1 MHAFNCTVR
10 ACLCQRLV
18 SLLLLPYRY
27 VLMAS
32 KAINTARGTY
42 ACIALHA
49 CIVARLRLSH
59 AGRRTYIQYSSVVL
73 GDSSLGW
80 WKQECV
86 LNQLSAL
93 TRRESAFSSTAT
105 CDQGKITGSGKGGRE
120 RNPSKLAHARHTE
133 RRQIKGEGSSEG
145 RHSPIGSARP
155 PSPSVR
161 PVCQPY
167 TTSRLLS
174 IPFPVP
180 HRSQPEDPTAGRGRW
195 IINPP
200 SLGRLLRSSS
210 STHESRMPGRPYL
223 YLAFLLAPIGLSE
236 LARSLLPHCCH
247 ACTYVFLP
255 SGSASTLPRSLYTV
269 HIHAYARQVRWTGGG
284 LFYYYFN

>member
-1 MHAFNCTVR
+1 MR
-10 ACLCQRLV
+10 SQ
-18 SLLLLPYRY
+18 
-27 VLMAS
+27 
-32 KAINTARGTY
+32 
-42 ACIALHA
+42 
-49 CIVARLRLSH
+49 
-59 AGRRTYIQYSSVVL
+59 
-73 GDSSLGW
+73 
-80 WKQECV
+80 
-86 LNQLSAL
+86 
-93 TRRESAFSSTAT
+93 SAFSSTAT

-155 PSPSVR
+155 PSPSVS

-247 ACTYVFLP
+247 ACTYFCPVAAPVHYLDRSTPCIYMHTLARYGVLVVAFFIIILTKI
-255 SGSASTLPRSLYTV
+255 ASVL
-269 HIHAYARQVRWTGGG
+269 I
-284 LFYYYFN
+284 

>member
-145 RHSPIGSARP
+145 RHSPIGSASARP

-161 PVCQPY
+161 PVCHTY
-167 TTSRLLS
+167 TTLASCQFPSRS
-174 IPFPVP
+174 PTGA
-180 HRSQPEDPTAGRGRW
+180 SQR
-195 IINPP
+195 
-200 SLGRLLRSSS
+200 
-210 STHESRMPGRPYL
+210 
-223 YLAFLLAPIGLSE
+223 
-236 LARSLLPHCCH
+236 
-247 ACTYVFLP
+247 
-255 SGSASTLPRSLYTV
+255 TLPRGEVVGLLILPRWVVFSDRRRPHTS
-269 HIHAYARQVRWTGGG
+269 HACPAGPTSTWPSCWLQSASPS
-284 LFYYYFN
+284 

>member
-1 MHAFNCTVR
+1 
-10 ACLCQRLV
+10 
-18 SLLLLPYRY
+18 
-27 VLMAS
+27 MAS

-93 TRRESAFSSTAT
+93 TRRESAFSSTYRHLRP
-105 CDQGKITGSGKGGRE
+105 GKDHGQRE
-120 RNPSKLAHARHTE
+120 RGEREKPLEASACTPYGTE
-133 RRQIKGEGSSEG
+133 ANKRRGIVG
-145 RHSPIGSARP
+145 RPAQSDWIGLGPAAVP
-155 PSPSVR
+155 VR
-161 PVCQPY
+161 PSGVSHVHH
-167 TTSRLLS
+167 SRLLS

-284 LFYYYFN
+284 LFFIIILTKIASVLI

>member
-93 TRRESAFSSTAT
+93 TRRESAFSSTYRHLRP
-105 CDQGKITGSGKGGRE
+105 GKDHGQRE
-120 RNPSKLAHARHTE
+120 RGEREKPLEASACTPYGTE
-133 RRQIKGEGSSEG
+133 ANKRRGIVG
-145 RHSPIGSARP
+145 RPAQSDWIGPAAVP
-155 PSPSVR
+155 VR
-161 PVCQPY
+161 PSGVSTVHHLSPPVNSLPGPPPEPARGPY
-167 TTSRLLS
+167 
-174 IPFPVP
+174 
-180 HRSQPEDPTAGRGRW
+180 RG
-195 IINPP
+195 
-200 SLGRLLRSSS
+200 
-210 STHESRMPGRPYL
+210 
-223 YLAFLLAPIGLSE
+223 
-236 LARSLLPHCCH
+236 ARSLD
-247 ACTYVFLP
+247 Y
-255 SGSASTLPRSLYTV
+255 
-269 HIHAYARQVRWTGGG
+269 
-284 LFYYYFN
+284 

>member
-1 MHAFNCTVR
+1 MR
-10 ACLCQRLV
+10 SQ
-18 SLLLLPYRY
+18 
-27 VLMAS
+27 
-32 KAINTARGTY
+32 
-42 ACIALHA
+42 
-49 CIVARLRLSH
+49 
-59 AGRRTYIQYSSVVL
+59 
-73 GDSSLGW
+73 
-80 WKQECV
+80 
-86 LNQLSAL
+86 
-93 TRRESAFSSTAT
+93 SAFSSTAT

-247 ACTYVFLP
+247 ACTRI
-255 SGSASTLPRSLYTV
+255 SAQWQRQYTTSIAL
-269 HIHAYARQVRWTGGG
+269 HRAYTCIRAPGTVDWWWPFFIIILTKIASV
-284 LFYYYFN
+284 LI